1 MEYQTK
7 KIKYISHEIKNQLS
21 ICDLYVE
28 IIKKYC
34 EKNNIEDVTILK
46 SVDCIKTSVQMISNS
61 LQELKTTEKLDLKKY
76 SVQDLIKQSLNL
88 SQVYSINKNINFY
101 TDIENDF
108 YIFVDKERFLATV
121 INLIKNAC
129 EAFDDSIGDKQ
140 IRICIKEQEDFVYV
154 VVSNNAR
161 PVENIDKIF
170 DDGFTTKSTGS
181 GIGLYICKTN
191 IEEMCGK
198 ILLQK
203 SDKEST
209 DFCILLPKITN

>member
-101 TDIENDF
+101 TD
-108 YIFVDKERFLATV
+108 KERFLATV

-129 EAFDDSIGDKQ
+129 EAFDDSIDDKQ
-140 IRICIKEQEDFVYV
+140 IRICIKEQEDFVNV